1 MLPPIYRTPDT
12 DLEDLAVID
21 DVRSLR
27 EPLAD
32 VLRVPRR
39 WSNGMRRTT
48 QARAIQGSN
57 TIEGYTVSDQ
67 DAVAAVDDEPPLT
80 ADQQTWAEIMG
91 YRRMMTYILRMTP
104 DPEFVLT
111 TQTLRSLHFM
121 LLEHDLG
128 ADPGHFRP
136 GAVYVRDEAAD
147 QTVYEGPPAEEVPGL
162 VESLVATIRHD
173 GADAM
178 VDAAMAHLNLVMIH
192 PFRDGN
198 GRMARALQTMVLGQ
212 DRELEPT
219 FSSIE
224 EWLGSNTEDY
234 YRVLAVT
241 GEGAWRPQNDATLW
255 IKFTLRAHHMQAQTL
270 RRRFREA
277 ETTWRALD
285 AIVADHGV
293 PERSADALFDA
304 ALGYRV
310 TRPSYAKHAAIED
323 QTATR
328 DLRRL
333 VQTGLLDAVGNT
345 RGRFYVASGIL
356 RALRDDV
363 RAGREA
369 LVDPYPWMSAELRRR
384 AGR

>member
-21 DVRSLR
+21 DVHTLR
-27 EPLAD
+27 ESLAD

-67 DAVAAVDDEPPLT
+67 DAVAAVDDKPPLT

-128 ADPGHFRP
+128 ADPGRFRP
-136 GAVYVRDEAAD
+136 GAVYVRDETAD
-147 QTVYEGPPAEEVPGL
+147 QTVHEGPPAEEVPGL

-178 VDAAMAHLNLVMIH
+178 VGAAMAHLNLVMIH

-212 DRELEPT
+212 DRVLEPT

-270 RRRFREA
+270 RRRFLEA

-285 AIVADHGV
+285 AIVAEHGL

-310 TRPSYAKHAAIED
+310 TRPSHAKHAAIED

-333 VQTGLLDAVGNT
+333 VAAGLLDAVGNT
-345 RGRFYVASGIL
+345 RGRYYVASGVL

-363 RAGREA
+363 RAGRETLA
-369 LVDPYPWMSAELRRR
+369 DPYPWMPAELRTR

>member
-1 MLPPIYRTPDT
+1 MVSPIYRTPET
-12 DLEDLAVID
+12 DLDDLGVIADIRTLREDLA
-21 DVRSLR
+21 
-27 EPLAD
+27 A

-80 ADQQTWAEIMG
+80 TDQQTWAEIMG
-91 YRRMMTYILRMTP
+91 YRRMMTFILRMTP
-104 DPEFVLT
+104 DPGFTLT
-111 TQTLRSLHFM
+111 PQTLRSLHFI

-128 ADPGHFRP
+128 ADPGRFRP
-136 GAVYVRDEAAD
+136 GSVYVRDESAD
-147 QTVYEGPPAEEVPGL
+147 RTVYEGPPAADVPDL
-162 VESLVATIRHD
+162 VESLITTIRHD

-198 GRMARALQTMVLGQ
+198 GRMARALQTLVLGQ
-212 DRELEPT
+212 DLVLEPT

-224 EWLGSNTEDY
+224 EWLGSNTDDY

-270 RRRFREA
+270 QRRFTEA
-277 ETTWRALD
+277 ETTWAALD
-285 AIVADHGV
+285 AIVAEHGV
-293 PERSADALFDA
+293 PERTADALFDA
-304 ALGYRV
+304 ALGYRI
-310 TRPSYAKHAAIED
+310 TRPSYAKHVGIED

-333 VQTGLLDAVGNT
+333 VGAGLLDAVGNT
-345 RGRFYVASGIL
+345 RGRFYVASGVL
-356 RALRDDV
+356 RSLRDDV
-363 RAGREA
+363 RAGRES
-369 LVDPYPWMSAELRRR
+369 LVDPYPWMPSDLRAR